1 MILKSIKL
9 NNIRSYKDISIEFPT
24 GSVLLAGDIGAGK
37 STILLAIEFALFG
50 IRRPDLPGNAILQ
63 HGKNTGEV
71 ILNLKIENKNI
82 SIKRT
87 LKRQGKNIVQDKGY
101 IIIDGKKTEGT
112 TIELKSKILNLLGYP
127 KELVSKSK
135 SLIYRYTVYTPQ
147 EELKKILYEENEIRL
162 NTLRTVFGIDKYKKI
177 RENALIFNR
186 ELKRKK
192 SEHLGSISDL
202 DEKYNQKKERLQQ
215 IKEIEIDTEKINPEL
230 KNLKEKRK
238 SKKEL
243 IKKVEEII
251 SKISKYKNK
260 IDILTNKIDFSNKRT
275 LIIRHEIKTN
285 DEKIKTYS
293 KKIEEIK
300 IDSFIDEKTKED
312 ELNLIETKSK
322 ILEKELQ
329 IDRIEYSRL
338 QQENKNL
345 TDEINELSISS
356 KENIVI
362 QAKISQIVEKIK
374 NLPELE
380 KEQNVIIEDIK
391 SIEEKIFESKLSIDS
406 SKKIISS
413 INNLNNCPTCK
424 QGVPVEHKH
433 EIDEKEISK
442 QKELSSQISHLNEKK
457 KSLDIK
463 KNDLLKNITILTTL
477 EKESISLKE
486 KEKHLKISTNKLIDK
501 QKLKNDILNKIK
513 TFEEKFK
520 DNPEIKLDTY
530 KEKVEQ
536 IKSDLKKIRELNTK
550 YREKKNI
557 IERINESK
565 NNIENFKK
573 ENSKLEQEII
583 IHSKNKSELISKIS
597 KYDRIDEKHK
607 ILKDQ
612 NLKLEEEIRLYE
624 IKLAQL
630 NQEKK
635 SNIQTIQLLDDDIK
649 RKEKTKKK
657 IDYLN
662 DLQNWL
668 EKFFVNLMTMMEK
681 QIMMSIYHEFNE
693 LLKEWFSILI
703 EDIDIKLNQEFSP
716 ILIQNGYETDI
727 NNLSGGEKTSVA
739 LAYRLA
745 LNKVINNMIK
755 TIKSKDFIIL
765 DEPTD
770 GFSTDMLD
778 KVRDILEQMDMKQ
791 VIIVSHE
798 PKLESMVENVIRIS
812 KDDHVSSVV

>member
-703 EDIDIKLNQEFSP
+703 EDIDIKLNQEFSR

>member
-391 SIEEKIFESKLSIDS
+391 SIEEKIFES
-406 SKKIISS
+406 
-413 INNLNNCPTCK
+413 
-424 QGVPVEHKH
+424 
-433 EIDEKEISK
+433 
-442 QKELSSQISHLNEKK
+442 
-457 KSLDIK
+457 
-463 KNDLLKNITILTTL
+463 
-477 EKESISLKE
+477 
-486 KEKHLKISTNKLIDK
+486 
-501 QKLKNDILNKIK
+501 
-513 TFEEKFK
+513 
-520 DNPEIKLDTY
+520 
-530 KEKVEQ
+530 
-536 IKSDLKKIRELNTK
+536 
-550 YREKKNI
+550 
-557 IERINESK
+557 
-565 NNIENFKK
+565 
-573 ENSKLEQEII
+573 
-583 IHSKNKSELISKIS
+583 
-597 KYDRIDEKHK
+597 
-607 ILKDQ
+607 
-612 NLKLEEEIRLYE
+612 
-624 IKLAQL
+624 
-630 NQEKK
+630 
-635 SNIQTIQLLDDDIK
+635 
-649 RKEKTKKK
+649 
-657 IDYLN
+657 
-662 DLQNWL
+662 
-668 EKFFVNLMTMMEK
+668 
-681 QIMMSIYHEFNE
+681 
-693 LLKEWFSILI
+693 
-703 EDIDIKLNQEFSP
+703 
-716 ILIQNGYETDI
+716 
-727 NNLSGGEKTSVA
+727 
-739 LAYRLA
+739 
-745 LNKVINNMIK
+745 
-755 TIKSKDFIIL
+755 
-765 DEPTD
+765 
-770 GFSTDMLD
+770 
-778 KVRDILEQMDMKQ
+778 
-791 VIIVSHE
+791 
-798 PKLESMVENVIRIS
+798 
-812 KDDHVSSVV
+812 

>member
-1 MILKSIKL
+1 
-9 NNIRSYKDISIEFPT
+9 
-24 GSVLLAGDIGAGK
+24 
-37 STILLAIEFALFG
+37 IEFALFG

>member
-573 ENSKLEQEII
+573 ENSKLEQKII